1 MDRISAAEAST
12 SRAIAERDAA
22 HKAAHEDAEQRAA
35 KVDARAVVL
44 QKLNCQDLMMLG
56 LLGVSS

>member
-1 MDRISAAEAST
+1 MEQADGLVGRGKTELPLQGFYAQLELAGDEAPLVLQRI
-12 SRAIAERDAA
+12 
-22 HKAAHEDAEQRAA
+22 
-35 KVDARAVVL
+35 